1 MLLAGDQ
8 RLLREINARAVLD
21 VLDAH
26 DSLGRP
32 EIVAATG
39 LSKTTVAQT
48 LRTFVEHGL
57 VEEAGLDH
65 DRRGPAATLYRVDP
79 EHGYALAVDIGH
91 MRVRVALV
99 DLVGRV
105 RARAEQPLSAKE
117 PQDRAGVVEKLA
129 AHCVAAVSHEKGAG
143 SVVVRCAVVGL
154 PAIVGADHAT
164 VRRVPGLE
172 RGGDALHT
180 ALEEG
185 LGCPVV
191 LENDVNLAAL
201 AEQRTGAGKG
211 LDSFVLLRLG
221 IGLGAGIVVDGRLH
235 RGASGGAGEVAF
247 LPQPGRALGAES
259 VGAASL
265 ANAAKEAGLPAG
277 LEPHQVLDLATDG
290 DERAIAVVE
299 DLAARLA
306 VLIASISLLLEPQKI
321 VLAGVA
327 SEDAVLRRVQAFLT
341 ERVGIL
347 PIVVAPTAVAAD
359 AVLLGAGALAR
370 DTLRDQAFTAAVQ
383 RAAASEGPDDDAPLA
398 PDATTGHAPGR
409 AAASA
414 AQEVDD
420 ARAL

>member
-26 DSLGRP
+26 DTLGRP

-39 LSKTTVAQT
+39 LSKTTVAHT

-91 MRVRVALV
+91 VRVRVALV

-105 RARAEQPLSAKE
+105 RARAEQPLSAKD
-117 PQDRAGVVEKLA
+117 PQARASVVERLA
-129 AHCVAAVSHEKGAG
+129 AHCVAAVSHETG
-143 SVVVRCAVVGL
+143 SAAVVIRCAVVGL
-154 PAIVGADHAT
+154 PAIVEADHAM

-172 RGGDALHT
+172 KGGPTLHA
-180 ALEEG
+180 ALEQG

-221 IGLGAGIVVDGRLH
+221 IGLGAGIVIDGKLH

-265 ANAAKEAGLPAG
+265 ANAAKDAGLPGG
-277 LEPHQVLDLATDG
+277 LAPHEILDLATDG
-290 DERAIAVVE
+290 DERAIAVVD

-306 VLIASISLLLEPQKI
+306 VLIASVSLLLEPQKI

-347 PIVVAPTAVAAD
+347 PIVVEPTAVAAD
-359 AVLLGAGALAR
+359 AVLLGAAALAR
-370 DTLRDQAFTAAVQ
+370 DTLRDQAFTAAV
-383 RAAASEGPDDDAPLA
+383 RHAASGEEPDDDSSH
-398 PDATTGHAPGR
+398 DGDTHDGDTTTREA
-409 AAASA
+409 
-414 AQEVDD
+414 DD

>member
-8 RLLREINARAVLD
+8 RLLREINARAVLE

-26 DSLGRP
+26 DTLGRP

-39 LSKTTVAQT
+39 LSKTTVALA

-91 MRVRVALV
+91 VRVRVALV

-117 PQDRAGVVEKLA
+117 PEARASTVEKLA
-129 AHCVAAVSHEKGAG
+129 AHCVAAVRHDTGAE
-143 SVVVRCAVVGL
+143 SVAVRCAVVGL
-154 PAIVGADHAT
+154 PAIVDADHAM

-172 RGGDALHT
+172 KGGPTLHA

-191 LENDVNLAAL
+191 LENDVNLAAI

-221 IGLGAGIVVDGRLH
+221 IGLGAGIVIDGRLH

-259 VGAASL
+259 IGAASL
-265 ANAAKEAGLPAG
+265 ATSAKEAGLPAG
-277 LEPHQVLDLATDG
+277 LAPHEVLDLAADG
-290 DERAIAVVE
+290 DERAVAVVDE
-299 DLAARLA
+299 LAGRLA
-306 VLIASISLLLEPQKI
+306 VLVASVALLLEPQKI
-321 VLAGVA
+321 FLAGVA
-327 SEDAVLRRVQAFLT
+327 REDAVLGRVQTYLA

-347 PIVVAPTAVAAD
+347 PIVVEPSAVAAD
-359 AVLLGAGALAR
+359 AVLLGAAALAR
-370 DTLRDQAFTAAVQ
+370 DALRDQAFTAAVR
-383 RAAASEGPDDDAPLA
+383 RAAESEDLPDDDAPR
-398 PDATTGHAPGR
+398 DADLTTGLSSRGA
-409 AAASA
+409 
-414 AQEVDD
+414 DD
-420 ARAL
+420 ARTL